1 MIIKY
6 FSASWCVTCKAQYPI
21 WQMYAA
27 KYGHE
32 LQYVDIE
39 QEPQLS
45 QDYGISGLPTAVF
58 EDGRRF
64 PGAQMTGN
72 IDKACAVIG
81 GKV

>member
-1 MIIKY
+1 MLIKY

-32 LQYVDIE
+32 LKYIDIE
-39 QEPQLS
+39 QEPLHAQS
-45 QDYGISGLPTAVF
+45 YAISGLPTTVF

-64 PGAQMTGN
+64 PGAQMTSN